1 MFNIPQAFYYEAVTA
16 YLVFVVIISIPF
28 GYLRR
33 RYPRYSRP
41 WARCLYIPILI
52 NIILRRVVG
61 LSYGTIPFI
70 VGAFVLG
77 QFIGGKMSEGMAE
90 ETPWSVENKK

>member
-1 MFNIPQAFYYEAVTA
+1 MFNIPHAFNYEAVTA

-33 RYPRYSRP
+33 RYPGYSRP

-52 NIILRRVVG
+52 NIILGRVVG
-61 LSYGTIPFI
+61 LTYGTIPFI
-70 VGAFVLG
+70 TCAFVLG
-77 QFIGGKMSEGMAE
+77 QFIGGKMSERLR
-90 ETPWSVENKK
+90 VIENRSR